1 MSSSDF
7 NVFRIDPQMP
17 AHAYKTYA
25 MVSPLRSHMR
35 QATCEEVG
43 CDHYRQGWRVHVEAL
58 TPDLLHAARTSG
70 RRYREEHVAEGH
82 TYLVFEAGQ
91 ACFKAATH
99 RAPIGRPPLYVVR
112 DGDHRGNP
120 RRTQPRQL
128 RPDQWVDDFA
138 THQTK
143 LADEIRKG

>member
-1 MSSSDF
+1 MTARL
-7 NVFRIDPQMP
+7 FRIDPAMP
-17 AHAYKTYA
+17 PEAYKTWS
-25 MVSPLRSHMR
+25 MVSPIETHMR

-43 CDHYRQGWRVHVEAL
+43 CDHYTQGWRVHLEAL
-58 TPDLLHAARTSG
+58 TPGLQHAARTSG
-70 RRYREEHVAEGH
+70 RKYTEQHVSPGQ
-82 TYLVFEAGQ
+82 TYLVFEPGQ
-91 ACFKAATH
+91 PCFKATTH
-99 RAPIGRPPLYVVR
+99 RAPIGRPPLFLVR

-120 RRTQPRQL
+120 RRTPTRRYD